1 MEELIKSLSADG
13 RAKSEELDRLQE
25 KFKKIYSRHFFI
37 YFHKAQ
43 LERSRFLAG
52 LTLNHFER

>member
-25 KFKKIYSRHFFI
+25 KFKKKIFVTFFYLFSQSSI
-37 YFHKAQ
+37 RTVSFFG
-43 LERSRFLAG
+43 RFD
-52 LTLNHFER
+52 FESF